1 MNLFRLHNNPMIA
14 AEMHCDKHIPKMIL
28 ETAQMLSTAWRM
40 TDEAVD
46 KSKAKSGVL
55 SQSACEIYDGAPE
68 KDTAYADEQGMYK
81 IAYKNHPSTVW
92 VRQKSKNYNWT
103 LFLFK
108 SLCKEYT
115 KRYGKHHAS
124 GGLESAFEKY
134 PLGVRVSDLT
144 KRRMAFPQ
152 CMPDEYKVQG
162 NPVKAYR
169 NYYKGEKAYFD
180 KWDRGRAAPKWWP
193 HAA

>member
-55 SQSACEIYDGAPE
+55 SQSACEIYDDAPE

-81 IAYKNHPSTVW
+81 IAYK
-92 VRQKSKNYNWT
+92 
-103 LFLFK
+103 
-108 SLCKEYT
+108 
-115 KRYGKHHAS
+115 
-124 GGLESAFEKY
+124 SAFEED
-134 PLGVRVSDLT
+134 PLGVRVSGLT

-169 NYYKGEKAYFD
+169 NYYKGEKAYFA